1 MSSRRPDGLA
11 VCVFCA
17 ASPAIDPAY
26 VALAAQV
33 GTAIADRG
41 WGLVSGGGSVS
52 SMGALA
58 RAARAGGAR
67 TVGVIPRQLMNLEAS
82 DHEADE
88 LVVTDGMRERKG
100 VMDLRSDAFL
110 TLPGG
115 LGTLEELLEVWVAR
129 TLGLHDKPVVVLDP
143 DDVFA
148 PLRGQ
153 VDALVEGGFVRPQ
166 ARDAVVWADRID
178 PALDAIAALVARPMA
193 TSTTAVEAIEADP

>member
-67 TVGVIPRQLMNLEAS
+67 TVGVIPRQLMNLEVS

-148 PLRGQ
+148 ALRAQ

>member
-1 MSSRRPDGLA
+1 MISQRIEES
-11 VCVFCA
+11 
-17 ASPAIDPAY
+17 
-26 VALAAQV
+26 
-33 GTAIADRG
+33 
-41 WGLVSGGGSVS
+41 
-52 SMGALA
+52 
-58 RAARAGGAR
+58 
-67 TVGVIPRQLMNLEAS
+67 VGVIPRQLMNLEVS

-148 PLRGQ
+148 PLRAQ

>member
-67 TVGVIPRQLMNLEAS
+67 TVGVIPRQLMNLEVS

-148 PLRGQ
+148 PLRAQ

>member
-1 MSSRRPDGLA
+1 VSSRRPDGLA

-67 TVGVIPRQLMNLEAS
+67 TVGVIPRQLMNLEVS

-148 PLRGQ
+148 PLRAQ

-166 ARDAVVWADRID
+166 ARDAVVWADRVD

>member
-1 MSSRRPDGLA
+1 VSSRRPDGLA

-67 TVGVIPRQLMNLEAS
+67 TVGVIPRQLMNLEVS

-148 PLRGQ
+148 PLRAQ

>member
-1 MSSRRPDGLA
+1 VSSRRPDGLA

-67 TVGVIPRQLMNLEAS
+67 TVGVIPRQLMNLEVS

-148 PLRGQ
+148 PLRAQ

-193 TSTTAVEAIEADP
+193 TSTTAVEAIEDDP